1 MLYKKLANG
10 FQIIYE
16 KPESLLPITSFNVF
30 CNVGNVHSPKEMYG
44 VTHFIEHMCFKGN
57 KENPDFHKVLTMYKD
72 YGLEFNGISTQRYTY
87 YLIKCQD
94 LFVETTLKLMS
105 NELLNS
111 NFDKKNFKKEQ
122 KIIMGENGND
132 NDDPKRLLSNAM
144 NNAMVAMN
152 STMTTIK
159 SSTNEAY
166 RKLNNKV
173 APNGYDNNNDNDN
186 IIYSP
191 LNNETKDDEFEL

>member
-1 MLYKKLANG
+1 MFHNFMKVVMGLAFMVVIATFGIYIYWHRMNKKLEEADPNNL
-10 FQIIYE
+10 E
-16 KPESLLPITSFNVF
+16 MVDASTFNVL
-30 CNVGNVHSPKEMYG
+30 GGGGGKSPSSSSSSSSSF
-44 VTHFIEHMCFKGN
+44 HFKDRKHTIE
-57 KENPDFHKVLTMYKD
+57 
-72 YGLEFNGISTQRYTY
+72 EF
-87 YLIKCQD
+87 
-94 LFVETTLKLMS
+94 
-105 NELLNS
+105 
-111 NFDKKNFKKEQ
+111 
-122 KIIMGENGND
+122 D
-132 NDDPKRLLSNAM
+132 NDEDDDNMTKNNNHNSYVPPQLSVMNSVLSNAM